1 MSPPVNPEELLA
13 RLRSAREAAGGK
25 PGALERLRLHR
36 ELAAEAPAFVP
47 NLLELGRCLQLA
59 EPAAGEDTFTEAEA
73 VLRQAVELSERS
85 APALLEL
92 GYFLNLVRDRPQEM
106 EPLLEEAA
114 GKSLRLLEDAW
125 SGLIDALVE
134 QGKLQRALALSGE
147 ALRVFPESARITLS
161 SQSARA
167 RAIQEGL
174 LPPEPG

>member
-1 MSPPVNPEELLA
+1 MNPEELLE
-13 RLRSAREAAGGK
+13 RLRSAREVAGGK

-36 ELAAEAPAFVP
+36 ELAVEAPTFVP

-59 EPAAGEDTFTEAEA
+59 ESAAGEDTFTEAEA
-73 VLRQAVELSERS
+73 VLQQAVALSERS

-92 GYFLNLVRDRPQEM
+92 GYFLNLVQGKPQEM

-147 ALRVFPESARITLS
+147 ALRVFPESVRIILA
-161 SQSARA
+161 SQSART

-174 LPPEPG
+174 LPPEPAP